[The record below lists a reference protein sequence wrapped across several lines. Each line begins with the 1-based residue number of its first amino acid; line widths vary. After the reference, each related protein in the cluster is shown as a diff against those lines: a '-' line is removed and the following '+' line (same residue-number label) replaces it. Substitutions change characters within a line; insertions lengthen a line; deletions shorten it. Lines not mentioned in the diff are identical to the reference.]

1 MQVLYYFEKKKFQ
14 SCYMELDSGETI
26 QCTEFEYDTSLF
38 ASTIITEWDLVC
50 SKSYYIEVKFV
61 AIIIL
66 NF

>member
-1 MQVLYYFEKKKFQ
+1 
-14 SCYMELDSGETI
+14 MELDSGETI